1 MRIKF
6 KNSVT
11 AKMIAKE
18 NISEPHPQHRAS
30 PPRRQVRPNAIVRTI
45 SESVRYRAL
54 VSALVVRHLAGRYRG
69 SVLGFIWSLL
79 NPLCLM
85 AVYTL
90 VFHVYSRFDD
100 ANHYTLF
107 VFCGLLPWIWTQST
121 LVEGTSSIAG
131 SGHLVTKSMFP
142 PHILPLVSV
151 FTGLSHF
158 LLSLPIFFLFSYL
171 LGGEISWSILLLPF
185 VVAIHFFLLYGFVLA
200 SSALNV
206 FYRDVQHLIGNIL
219 SLIFF
224 LCPIVYPATQVPAR
238 YSWTL
243 SANPFAAIVQLY
255 HAILLRGELPSVIL
269 LEASL
274 GWAMVSLVGGAVI
287 FQRYRDHL
295 AEAL

>member
-1 MRIKF
+1 
-6 KNSVT
+6 
-11 AKMIAKE
+11 
-18 NISEPHPQHRAS
+18 
-30 PPRRQVRPNAIVRTI
+30 
-45 SESVRYRAL
+45 VRYRAL
-54 VSALVVRHLAGRYRG
+54 VRALVVRHLAGRYRG

-107 VFCGLLPWIWTQST
+107 VFCGLLPWVWTQST

-171 LGGEISWSILLLPF
+171 LGGEVSWSLLLLPV
-185 VVAIHFFLLYGFVLA
+185 VVAIHFFMLYGFVLA

-224 LCPIVYPATQVPAR
+224 LCPIVYPATQVPER

-255 HAILLRGELPSVIL
+255 HAILLRGDIPSAVL

-274 GWAMVSLVGGAVI
+274 VWALFSLIVGATI

>member
-1 MRIKF
+1 
-6 KNSVT
+6 
-11 AKMIAKE
+11 MIAKE
-18 NISEPHPQHRAS
+18 NISEPHPQHSAS

-185 VVAIHFFLLYGFVLA
+185 VVTIHFFLLYGFVLA

-243 SANPFAAIVQLY
+243 SVNPFAAIVQLY
-255 HAILLRGELPSVIL
+255 HAILLRGELPSAIL

-274 GWAMVSLVGGAVI
+274 GWAIVSLVVGAVI